1 MERQPTEWEGIVA
14 NGLSDTGLISK
25 VYEELIQLNTEK
37 KNSKQWAE
45 DLNKQFFKEEDGQQT
60 DEKLF
65 NVTNHQRNTN

>member
-37 KNSKQWAE
+37 KNSKKWAE
-45 DLNKQFFKEEDGQQT
+45 DLNKQFFKEEDGQ
-60 DEKLF
+60 
-65 NVTNHQRNTN
+65 